1 MVRINF
7 DFNPAEIEATE
18 KAKATAGE
26 AAFRLAMERHGLIP
40 PEQLIADGEIHKCD
54 VASGVRGNGRGSYK
68 LYLDGPPAG
77 GFPRRPGRLYWQHWN
92 AAMPVAGDDSTAHAP
107 VGEVGHGL

>member
-40 PEQLIADGEIHKCD
+40 PEQLIADGEPHECD
-54 VASGVRGNGRGSYK
+54 VASRVRGNGRGKY
-68 LYLDGPPAG
+68 LLHLDGLPAG
-77 GFPRRPGRLYWQHWN
+77 GFSRRPGRLYWQRWK
-92 AAMPVAGDDSTAHAP
+92 AAMPAADDSAAPRP
-107 VGEVGHGL
+107 VGEVGHER